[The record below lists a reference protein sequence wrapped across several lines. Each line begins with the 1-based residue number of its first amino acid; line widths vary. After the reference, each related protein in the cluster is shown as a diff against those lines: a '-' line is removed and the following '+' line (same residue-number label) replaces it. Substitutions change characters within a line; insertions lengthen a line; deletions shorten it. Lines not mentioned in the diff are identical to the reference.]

1 MPKVR
6 RLPGPLYRIWVV
18 RCERWRPAAWTD
30 LPLRS
35 IAVELAEPQ
44 AMPADQ
50 TLPFLE
56 GFNRTMLD
64 RRARLWAVAVP
75 VTLRYEGDLRP
86 GQIVM
91 LTELKLL
98 DCRNCVAAL
107 AK

>member
-1 MPKVR
+1 MKPPRRSESMPKNR

-30 LPLRS
+30 LPPRS

-75 VTLRYEGDLRP
+75 VTLRYDGDLRR
-86 GQIVM
+86 VR
-91 LTELKLL
+91 L
-98 DCRNCVAAL
+98 
-107 AK
+107 